1 MALQRW
7 REKDDMI
14 IIMGAGDIRD
24 ITDSVYNK
32 IEKKEIRW
40 GIHSKKQVLKI
51 LFPMEKFFE
60 RKYK

>member
-1 MALQRW
+1 
-7 REKDDMI
+7 MI

-32 IEKKEIRW
+32 IEKEKIRW
-40 GIHSKKQVLKI
+40 GIYSKKQVLKI
-51 LFPMEKFFE
+51 LFSMEKLFE